1 MVRKYCKKI
10 EKKDDEVLCHAVLFC
25 LINITLKI
33 IPQRYSKANNWS
45 NLEREWKERKPA
57 TFNGE
62 AIPFLWGDLAE
73 KREGVCLST
82 LQVAL
87 FELPN
92 SQPSPVA
99 LQW

>member
-1 MVRKYCKKI
+1 MP
-10 EKKDDEVLCHAVLFC
+10 
-25 LINITLKI
+25 KI
-33 IPQRYSKANNWS
+33 IPQRSNRASKQS
-45 NLEREWKERKPA
+45 NPEQKWKERKPA

-73 KREGVCLST
+73 KREGVCLSA

-99 LQW
+99 LQR